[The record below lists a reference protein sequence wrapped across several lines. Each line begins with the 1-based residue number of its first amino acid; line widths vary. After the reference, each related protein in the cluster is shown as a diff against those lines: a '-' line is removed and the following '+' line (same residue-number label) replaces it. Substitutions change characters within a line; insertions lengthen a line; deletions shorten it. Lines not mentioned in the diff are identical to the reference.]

1 MHGTHPCGQ
10 AEKNYLHMKKL
21 ILLVLLTSAFAVQ
34 AQMPKG
40 TYGTFALT
48 NATIETVTKG
58 TIENGTIVISDGKIT
73 AVGAGVAV
81 PAGAQQIDCRGLRIY
96 PGMIDGGTNLGL
108 SEVGSDPRTR
118 DFNELGDVIPQMRA
132 LVAVNPNSALIPV
145 TRVSGVTTV
154 IATPEGGLFPGT
166 AALINLY
173 GYTPDQMHQGFEGV
187 VLNFP
192 NRARRGF
199 FDRRTD
205 EEIKKETEKNMKQ
218 LNEVWDKAVQYHKLD
233 SATKGKLEY
242 YPEMQALLPVVR
254 GRQALLIEVNAEK
267 DISAALKWI
276 KEKRIPRVVLTGVAE
291 GWRVAKE
298 IAEAK
303 IPVVTG
309 PVIAL
314 PTRDYDRYDKA
325 YANAGLLKK
334 AGVKVAIR
342 TNQTEN
348 VRNLPYMAGFAVAY
362 GLDKHDALRAITIE
376 PAEIFGVADRLG
388 SIEVGKSATLFVCD
402 GDPFETKTN
411 VKHVFIGGW
420 QVPMVSRQ
428 TQLYD
433 EFLKREPGAT
443 RQ

>member
-1 MHGTHPCGQ
+1 
-10 AEKNYLHMKKL
+10 MKKL
-21 ILLVLLTSAFAVQ
+21 ILLFVFGFSLALQ

-48 NATIETVTKG
+48 NATIETITR
-58 TIENGTIVISDGKIT
+58 GTIVNGTVVMVDGKIT
-73 AVGAGVAV
+73 AVGANVPV
-81 PAGAQQIDCRGLRIY
+81 PADARVIDCRGLHIY
-96 PGMIDGGTNLGL
+96 PGMIDGSTHLGL

-118 DFNELGDVIPQMRA
+118 DFNEVGDVIPQMKA

-154 IATPEGGLFPGT
+154 LATPEGGVFPGT

-173 GYTPDQMHQGFEGV
+173 GYTPDQMFQGFEGV
-187 VLNFP
+187 VMNFP
-192 NRARRGF
+192 SSSRRGF

-205 EEIKKETEKNMKQ
+205 DEIKKETEKNMKQ

-233 SATKGKLEY
+233 SALKGKVEY
-242 YPEMQALLPVVR
+242 FPELQALLPVVR
-254 GRQALLIEVNAEK
+254 GQQTLLVEANAAK

-276 KEKRIPRVVLTGVAE
+276 KERRIRKVVLTGVAE

-298 IAEAK
+298 IAAAA

-314 PTRDYDRYDKA
+314 PTREYDRYDQA
-325 YANAGLLKK
+325 YANAGQMKK
-334 AGVKVAIR
+334 AGVKVALA
-342 TNQTEN
+342 TGQTEN
-348 VRNLPYMAGFAVAY
+348 VRNLPFMAGFAVAY
-362 GLDKHDALRAITIE
+362 GMDKQDALRAITIDA
-376 PAEIFGVADRLG
+376 AEIFGVADRLG

-411 VKHVFIGGW
+411 VKHVFISGW

-428 TQLYD
+428 TQLYE
-433 EFLKREPGAT
+433 EFLQREPGASKN
-443 RQ
+443 

>member
-1 MHGTHPCGQ
+1 
-10 AEKNYLHMKKL
+10 MKKL
-21 ILLVLLTSAFAVQ
+21 ILLAALVNAFAVQ

-48 NATIETVTKG
+48 RATIETITRG
-58 TIENGTIVISDGKIT
+58 TLENATLVIADGKIA
-73 AVGAGVAV
+73 AVGTNVSV
-81 PAGAQQIDCRGLRIY
+81 PAGAQVIDCRGLRIY

-154 IATPEGGLFPGT
+154 ITTPEGGLLPGT

-173 GYTPDQMHQGFEGV
+173 GYTPDQMFQGFEGV

-192 NRARRGF
+192 NSSRRGF

-205 EEIKKETEKNMKQ
+205 EEIKKETEKNMKL

-233 SATKGKLEY
+233 SATKGKMEY
-242 YPEMQALLPVVR
+242 YPELQALLAVVR
-254 GRQALLIEVNAEK
+254 GQTPLLIEANAAK
-267 DISAALKWI
+267 DITATLKWV
-276 KEKRIPRVVLTGVAE
+276 KEKRVQKVVLTGVAE

-314 PTRDYDRYDKA
+314 PTRDYDRYDQA
-325 YANAGLLKK
+325 YANAALLKK

-342 TNQTEN
+342 TSQTEN

-362 GLDKHDALRAITIE
+362 GMDKQDALRAITIE

-388 SIEVGKSATLFVCD
+388 SLEPGKSATLFVCD

-428 TQLYD
+428 TQLYE
-433 EFLKREPGAT
+433 EFLKREPGVSKN
-443 RQ
+443 

>member
-1 MHGTHPCGQ
+1 
-10 AEKNYLHMKKL
+10 MKKL
-21 ILLVLLTSAFAVQ
+21 LYTILASVGALAIY

-40 TYGTFALT
+40 TFGTFALT

-58 TIENGTIVISDGKIT
+58 TVANGTVIIADGKIT
-73 AVGAGVAV
+73 AVGANV
-81 PAGAQQIDCRGLRIY
+81 PVPGGAQVIDCNGLRIY
-96 PGMIDGGTNLGL
+96 PGMIDGGTNLGI
-108 SEVGSDPRTR
+108 SEISSEPRTN
-118 DFNELGDVIPQMRA
+118 DFNEIGDVIPQIKA
-132 LVAVNPNSALIPV
+132 LTAVNPNSALIPV

-154 IATPEGGLFPGT
+154 IATPEGGLLPGT

-173 GYTPDQMHQGFEGV
+173 GYTPDQMFAGFDAV

-192 NRARRGF
+192 SSGRRGF

-205 EEIKKETEKNMKQ
+205 EDVKKDAEKNLKQ
-218 LNEVWDKAVQYHKLD
+218 LNEVWDKAWQYHKLD
-233 SATKGKLEY
+233 SGTGGKLEY
-242 YPEMQALLPVVR
+242 YPELQALLPVVR
-254 GRQALLIEVNAEK
+254 GEKSLLVEANTAK

-276 KEKRIPRVVLTGVAE
+276 KERKVKKAILTGVAE

-298 IAEAK
+298 IADSK
-303 IPVVTG
+303 LPVITG

-314 PTRDYDRYDKA
+314 PTREYDRYDQA
-325 YANAGLLKK
+325 YANAGILKK
-334 AGVKVAIR
+334 AGVKLALR

-362 GLDKHDALRAITIE
+362 GMDKADALRAITIDA
-376 PAEIFGVADRLG
+376 AEIFGVANQLG

-411 VKHVFIGGW
+411 VKHVFISGW

-428 TQLYD
+428 TQLYE
-433 EFLKREPGAT
+433 EFLKREPGVS
-443 RQ
+443 RN

>member
-1 MHGTHPCGQ
+1 MR
-10 AEKNYLHMKKL
+10 KL
-21 ILLVLLTSAFAVQ
+21 TYIFLFCVCAVAAV

-58 TIENGTIVISDGKIT
+58 TITNGTVVIANGKIT
-73 AVGAGVAV
+73 AVGTNVQW
-81 PAGAQQIDCRGLRIY
+81 PAGAQVIDCKGLRIY
-96 PGMIDGGTNLGL
+96 PGMIDGGTNLGI
-108 SEVGSDPRTR
+108 SEIRSEPRTN
-118 DFNELGDVIPQMRA
+118 DFNEVGDVIPQIKA
-132 LVAVNPNSALIPV
+132 LTAVNPNSALIPV

-173 GYTPDQMHQGFEGV
+173 GYTPDQMFAGFDAV
-187 VLNFP
+187 VMNFP
-192 NRARRGF
+192 SSSRRGF

-205 EEIKKETEKNMKQ
+205 DDIKKDTEKNLKQ
-218 LNEVWDKAVQYHKLD
+218 LNEVWEKALQYHKLD
-233 SATKGKLEY
+233 SATGGKLEY
-242 YPEMQALLPVVR
+242 YPELQALLPVVR
-254 GRQALLIEVNAEK
+254 GQQALMIEANAEK
-267 DISAALKWI
+267 DITAAMKWI
-276 KEKRIPRVVLTGVAE
+276 KERKLKKVILTGVAE

-298 IAEAK
+298 IADAK

-314 PTRDYDRYDKA
+314 PTREYDRYDQA
-325 YANAGLLKK
+325 YANAGVLKK
-334 AGVKVAIR
+334 AGVKLALR

-348 VRNLPYMAGFAVAY
+348 VRNLPYTAGFAVAF
-362 GLDKHDALRAITIE
+362 GMDKNEALRAITIE
-376 PAEIFGVADRLG
+376 AAEIFGVAHQLG

-411 VKHVFIGGW
+411 VRHVFINGW

-433 EFLKREPGAT
+433 EFLKREPGVSKN
-443 RQ
+443 